1 MFQARYEKEPLVRV
15 PRGRL
20 PEVVAVSG
28 SPRAEVGVVVGPVD
42 GESRVVTV
50 FSALDNLIKGGAG
63 QAVQN
68 LNLMLGVEETTTLD
82 DFGQFP

>member
-1 MFQARYEKEPLVRV
+1 VTAT
-15 PRGRL
+15 
-20 PEVVAVSG
+20 
-28 SPRAEVGVVVGPVD
+28 GVL
-42 GESRVVTV
+42 VTV

-68 LNLMLGVEETTTLD
+68 LNLMLGIDEATTLE